1 MADTRLERLLR
12 KPGRPRE
19 ISFLELFFDLVII
32 FALTQLSGRFLH
44 NFGWEDTVQTLILLA
59 AIWSLWVAAAHLTDW
74 FNPDEPYVRALT
86 VVSMF
91 AVLLV
96 AAAVPN
102 AFGKHGFVF
111 AGVYVAINLGRQL
124 ANIWML
130 RGHPLQEQMVRTA
143 VWFGVTAVP
152 WLVGAFLPATP
163 RLVCWSVAV
172 LLEQVSIALGRPVP
186 GLREAGVEHLR
197 LVGDHIAERYR
208 QIFIISLG
216 VLILDSGISLSTT
229 RLDIVRLLAFAI
241 AFANAVLL
249 LWSWFLPRGLDLANT
264 IDQQP
269 RRALR
274 TAHIQ
279 VVGLAGIVVTAM
291 GDQILIAHPLGE
303 TRAVWSAGI
312 LAGPFLFLAGRAI
325 YAWIIFHR
333 PAWRAP
339 VGMLVIAGISP
350 GLLMLPPLAVAVVA
364 NLVLLAVVLSYR
376 YIRLGPRRAASGSRL
391 EGLLRKR
398 ERPRE
403 ISFHEL
409 FFDLAMIF
417 ALSRL
422 SQRVLNDY
430 GLVNLAE
437 TLVLFC
443 AVWWVWVATAW
454 STDWFNP
461 EEPYLQRL
469 IIGIMFAGLL
479 MAAAVPNAFG
489 EHGLLFACAY
499 AAIHLGRGLAIV
511 PVLRGHPLQARSAR
525 VLIWFSISAVLWVVG
540 ALLPPLPQLALWA
553 VAVAVDGASAWFGW
567 PVPRLTRPQAHLRVI
582 GEHIAE
588 RYRQVYIIALGEL
601 VLVSGLTYS
610 GTGFDSI
617 RTLAFTIAFANAVLM
632 LWSYFLPRG
641 RDLGT
646 VVNTTAP
653 RIAVA
658 ASYCHG
664 LMVAA
669 AVVTAVGAEML
680 IRRPLG
686 ETRVAWIMVIIAGV
700 VLHIIARTVYGV
712 VMFEARRPWR
722 GPVALCVIAA
732 ITPGLLAAPLL
743 VVAGALNVV
752 LLCLVL
758 SYRSAKVDPP
768 AAVST

>member
-1 MADTRLERLLR
+1 MERLLR
-12 KPGRPRE
+12 KPRSPRE
-19 ISFLELFFDLVII
+19 VSFLELFFDLAII
-32 FALTQLSGRFLH
+32 FALTQIAQRFLRD
-44 NFGWEDTVQTLILLA
+44 FGWENSVQTLILLA
-59 AIWSLWVAAAHLTDW
+59 AIWSLWVAGALMTDW
-74 FNPDEPYVRALT
+74 FNPDEPYVHLLT
-86 VVSMF
+86 IAGMF
-91 AVLLV
+91 GGLLV
-96 AAAVPN
+96 AAAVPD
-102 AFGKHGFVF
+102 AFAGHGFVF
-111 AGVYVAINLGRQL
+111 AGTYVAVNLGRHL
-124 ANIWML
+124 ANVRTL
-130 RGHPLQEQMVRTA
+130 GGHPLQEQMQRSA
-143 VWFGVTAVP
+143 IWCGVSAIP
-152 WLVGAFLPATP
+152 WLTGAFLPATP
-163 RLVCWSVAV
+163 RLVCWSVAIV
-172 LLEQVSIALGRPVP
+172 LDYLGVTVGRPVP
-186 GLREAGVEHLR
+186 GIGQTGEGYVR
-197 LVGDHIAERYR
+197 LVGEHIAERYR

-216 VLILDSGISLSTT
+216 VLILVSGISLSGT

-249 LWSWFLPRGLDLANT
+249 LWSWFLPRGLNLADT
-264 IDQQP
+264 IDRQP

-274 TAHIQ
+274 TSHIH

-291 GDQILIAHPLGE
+291 GDQILITRPLGE
-303 TRAVWSAGI
+303 TRTPWSAAI
-312 LAGPFLFLAGRAI
+312 IAGPFLFLAGRAL
-325 YAWIIFHR
+325 YAWTVFRR

-339 VGMLVIAGISP
+339 VGMLVLAAISP
-350 GLLMLPPLAVAVVA
+350 GLLLLPPLAVAVVV
-364 NLVLLAVVLSYR
+364 NLVLLGVVLSYR
-376 YIRLGPRRAASGSRL
+376 HIQLGPVVTAVGSRL
-391 EGLLRKR
+391 ERLLRKR
-398 ERPRE
+398 EHPRE

-422 SQRVLNDY
+422 SQRVLNDF

-443 AVWWVWVATAW
+443 AIWWVWVATAW

-489 EHGLLFACAY
+489 EHGLLFAGAY
-499 AAIHLGRGLAIV
+499 AAIHIVRGLVIV
-511 PVLRGHPLQARSAR
+511 PALRGHPLQARSAR
-525 VLIWFSISAVLWVVG
+525 VLIWFGISAVAWVVG
-540 ALLPPLPQLALWA
+540 ALLPPLPQLVLWA
-553 VAVAVDGASAWFGW
+553 VAVAVDGVSAWLGW

-601 VLVSGLTYS
+601 VLVSGLVYS
-610 GTGFDSI
+610 GTGFDTI

-646 VVNTTAP
+646 AVNTTAP
-653 RIAVA
+653 RTAVA
-658 ASYCHG
+658 AAYCHG

-686 ETRVAWIMVIIAGV
+686 ETRVAWVLIIIGGI
-700 VLHIIARTVYGV
+700 VLHVIARTVYGV

-722 GPVALCVIAA
+722 GPVALGVIAA

-743 VVAGALNVV
+743 VVAGALNIV

-758 SYRSAKVDPP
+758 SYRTAKVAPS